1 MAKKR
6 NYENDEAYKNFRVED
21 FLPEMKWREPEAKA
35 SVQEQNAT
43 TEEATFFP
51 PLDEPGTPTAQS
63 AIPETPQPN
72 EPEVWE
78 DEKETGDTDVTDN
91 DGANEANPEADVP
104 EERTIIRRIS
114 SKQRKLSLE
123 EYRTTYLQVPKIT
136 DRKPVFLSSE
146 VRDRLDEIVRRI
158 GGRGLSVSGLVENL
172 ARQHLIAYGND
183 IDQWRKL

>member
-21 FLPEMKWREPEAKA
+21 FLPEMKWREPEVKA
-35 SVQEQNAT
+35 SVQEQDAT
-43 TEEATFFP
+43 TEEATLFP
-51 PLDEPGTPTAQS
+51 PLDDSGTPTAQS

-78 DEKETGDTDVTDN
+78 DEEETGDTDVTDN
-91 DGANEANPEADVP
+91 NKMEEAALEAEGP
-104 EERTIIRRIS
+104 KERTIVRRIS

-123 EYRTTYLQVPKIT
+123 EYRSTFLQVPKIT
-136 DRKPVFLSSE
+136 DRKPVFLSGE
-146 VRDRLDEIVRRI
+146 MRDRLDEIVRRI

-172 ARQHLIAYGND
+172 ARQHLSTYEND
-183 IDQWRKL
+183 IAQWRKL

>member
-21 FLPEMKWREPEAKA
+21 YLPEMKWREPEAEV
-35 SVQEQNAT
+35 SVQEQET
-43 TEEATFFP
+43 FTEEDTLLP
-51 PLDEPGTPTAQS
+51 PSDEPGTSAAQ
-63 AIPETPQPN
+63 AVLPEMSQPN
-72 EPEVWE
+72 KPEVWE
-78 DEKETGDTDVTDN
+78 DEDETGGTDVTDN
-91 DGANEANPEADVP
+91 DKMEEAALEADAP
-104 EERTIIRRIS
+104 EERTIVRRIS

-136 DRKPVFLSSE
+136 DRKPVFLSGE
-146 VRDRLDEIVRRI
+146 IRDRLDEIVRRI
-158 GGRGLSVSGLVENL
+158 GGRRLSVSGLVENL